1 MQAVQDNSILQY
13 CDLIG
18 NKGAEE
24 YYQVIENY
32 LARNRGEIGGL
43 GKMLAGVQG
52 ADSDVPYQILQKEKD
67 FAEDIR
73 AKYEAQ
79 VIAHSRTEKRVRELE
94 KALENEKRKLK
105 STNTEL
111 VKSLEEEKIARR
123 TLDTTLSK
131 LKDDWA

>member
-1 MQAVQDNSILQY
+1 M
-13 CDLIG
+13 
-18 NKGAEE
+18 
-24 YYQVIENY
+24 IESY

-43 GKMLAGVQG
+43 GKLLSGVAGG
-52 ADSDVPYQILQKEKD
+52 ENEVPYQILQKEKD

-105 STNTEL
+105 NTNTEL

-131 LKDDWA
+131 LKDDWAQKELEKDKLISDLSIKLDKIRIEKNQ